1 MSKLNVDQKSIYELL
16 SDRKADYII
25 PDYQRPYAWDED
37 NCQTLW
43 DDIFSFAIPDNDAT
57 KFDTNDEYFLGSI
70 VTFENDKKQQEVI
83 DGQQRLT
90 TFMLLLRAFYDRFTQ
105 MQNQDSKDF
114 SERIA
119 SCIWKTNEMGK
130 PDKEHLKIDSV
141 VATDKDKDEFLSILK
156 TGIVTNYQTSRYAN
170 NFRFFLEKVD
180 VFINHFPT
188 FAEKLPA
195 RILNNCIL
203 MPIEAESQDTALR
216 IFSTLNNRGLP
227 LSDSD
232 IFKAQFYQYYKQQSE
247 DARNEFIKDWKKLE
261 ETCDKIFHPST
272 GTPMDDLF
280 TRYMYFIRAKRDNN
294 KSTTTESLRKF
305 YERDKYSILKQDGTF
320 DDLKDLAQFWEDIAD
335 QNSERFS
342 ENTLRKLF
350 TLNYAP
356 NSMWSYFVSVYYMAN
371 HDGNGSLDTK
381 EFEIFLDRTIAFVW
395 GYAVVHPGVN
405 ALRTP
410 LFAEMLNIVNLNE
423 VTFSEFKFDKEQTR
437 SAIII
442 YDFKNGRPITKSM
455 LALRMMLDNEQA
467 LPKLS
472 QQFDIEHIYPKKRQE
487 NEKGLSD
494 NKQIES
500 LGNKALLEKRI
511 NIRASDYRFEDK
523 IKYYNGFTNDKGQ
536 RKDGTINLELKNIS
550 GKYKEFGEKEI
561 LERNDK
567 IIDEFMTL
575 LNKNGLIA

>member
-1 MSKLNVDQKSIYELL
+1 MSKLNVDQKSIHELL

-37 NCQTLW
+37 SCQTLW

-57 KFDTNDEYFLGSI
+57 KFDTSDEYFLGSI

-90 TFMLLLRAFYDRFTQ
+90 TFMLLLRAFYDRFTK
-105 MQNQDSKDF
+105 MQDQDSKDF

-156 TGIVTNYQTSRYAN
+156 TGNVTSRQTSRYAN
-170 NFRFFLEKVD
+170 NFRFFLKKVD
-180 VFINHFPT
+180 DFINDFPK

-216 IFSTLNNRGLP
+216 IFSTLNDRGLP

-232 IFKAQFYQYYKQQSE
+232 IFKAQFYQYYKQKSE
-247 DARNEFIKDWKKLE
+247 DDRDEFIKDWKKLE
-261 ETCDKIFHPST
+261 ETCEKIFHPIT

-294 KSTTTESLRKF
+294 KSTTTESLRRF
-305 YERDKYSILKQDGTF
+305 YERDKYSVLKQDDTF
-320 DDLKDLAQFWEDIAD
+320 ENLKDLAQFWEDITD
-335 QNSERFS
+335 QNSGRFS
-342 ENTLRKLF
+342 EEVLKKLF
-350 TLNYAP
+350 ILNYAP
-356 NSMWSYFVSVYYMAN
+356 NSMWNYFISVYYLAN
-371 HDGNGSLDTK
+371 RTEDGKLDDEDFK
-381 EFEIFLDRTIAFVW
+381 MFLDRTIAFIW
-395 GYAVVHPGVN
+395 GYAIIHPGVN

-410 LFAEMLNIVNLNE
+410 IFAEMLNIVNLNE
-423 VTFSEFKFDKEQTR
+423 VTFSDFKFDKEQTR
-437 SAIII
+437 SAILI

-455 LALRMMLDNEQA
+455 LALRMMLNKEQ
-467 LPKLS
+467 LYPKLS
-472 QQFDIEHIYPKKRQE
+472 QQFDIEHIYPRKRQE
-487 NEKGLSD
+487 NEKGLS
-494 NKQIES
+494 NNRQIDL
-500 LGNKALLEKRI
+500 LGNKSLLEKRI

-523 IKYYNGFTNDKGQ
+523 IKYYQGFDNSRGQ
-536 RKDGTINLELKNIS
+536 RIGGTENLELKNIS
-550 GKYKEFGEKEI
+550 NVYKKFGEKEI
-561 LERNDK
+561 VERTNLF
-567 IIDEFMTL
+567 IDDFMNL
-575 LNKNGLIA
+575 LDKNGLIA

>member
-1 MSKLNVDQKSIYELL
+1 MIDL
-16 SDRKADYII
+16 RK
-25 PDYQRPYAWDED
+25 
-37 NCQTLW
+37 CK
-43 DDIFSFAIPDNDAT
+43 T
-57 KFDTNDEYFLGSI
+57 K
-70 VTFENDKKQQEVI
+70 
-83 DGQQRLT
+83 
-90 TFMLLLRAFYDRFTQ
+90 
-105 MQNQDSKDF
+105 F
-114 SERIA
+114 SERIT
-119 SCIWKTNEMGK
+119 SCIWKTNETGK

-156 TGIVTNYQTSRYAN
+156 TGIVTNEQTSTYAN
-170 NFRFFLEKVD
+170 NFRFFLDKVD
-180 VFINHFPT
+180 NFINHFSK
-188 FAEKLPA
+188 FSEKLPA

-216 IFSTLNNRGLP
+216 IFSTLNDRGLP

-232 IFKAQFYQYYKQQSE
+232 IFKAQFYQYYKQQGK
-247 DARNEFIKDWKKLE
+247 DTRNEFIRDWKKLE
-261 ETCDKIFHPST
+261 ETCDKIFRPST

-280 TRYMYFIRAKRDNN
+280 ARYMYFIRAKRDNN
-294 KSTTTESLRKF
+294 KSSTTESLRKF
-305 YERDKYSILKQDGTF
+305 YERDKYSILKQNSTF
-320 DDLKDLAQFWEDIAD
+320 EDLKDLAQFWEDIAD

-342 ENTLRKLF
+342 KNILRKLF

-356 NSMWSYFVSVYYMAN
+356 NSMWNYFISVYYMAN
-371 HDGNGSLDTK
+371 RNKNGDLNAK
-381 EFEIFLDRTIAFVW
+381 EFEIFLDRTIAFIW
-395 GYAVVHPGVN
+395 GYAIINPGVN

-423 VTFSEFKFDKEQTR
+423 VTFSEFKFNKEKTR
-437 SAIII
+437 SAIVI

-455 LALRMMLDNEQA
+455 LALRMMFNDEQD

-487 NEKGLSD
+487 NERGLSD

-523 IKYYNGFTNDKGQ
+523 TKYYNGFINNKGQ
-536 RKDGTINLELKNIS
+536 HKDETINLELKNIS
-550 GKYKEFGEKEI
+550 SSYKEFGEEEI
-561 LERNDK
+561 IKRNSK
-567 IIDEFMTL
+567 IIDEFMSL

>member
-37 NCQTLW
+37 SCQTLW

-57 KFDTNDEYFLGSI
+57 KFDTSDEYFLGSI

-90 TFMLLLRAFYDRFTQ
+90 TFMLLLRAFYDRFTK
-105 MQNQDSKDF
+105 MQDQDSKDF

-156 TGIVTNYQTSRYAN
+156 TGNVNSSQTSRYAN
-170 NFRFFLEKVD
+170 NFRFFLKKVD
-180 VFINHFPT
+180 DFINDFPK

-216 IFSTLNNRGLP
+216 IFSTLNDRGLP

-232 IFKAQFYQYYKQQSE
+232 IFKAQFYQYYKQKSE
-247 DARNEFIKDWKKLE
+247 DDRDEFIKDWKKLE
-261 ETCDKIFHPST
+261 ETCEKIFHPIT

-294 KSTTTESLRKF
+294 KSSTTESLRRF
-305 YERDKYSILKQDGTF
+305 YERDKYSVLKQDDTF
-320 DDLKDLAQFWEDIAD
+320 ENLKDLAQFWEDITD
-335 QNSERFS
+335 QNRERFS
-342 ENTLRKLF
+342 EDVLKKLF
-350 TLNYAP
+350 VLNYAP
-356 NSMWSYFVSVYYMAN
+356 NSMWNYFISVYYLAN
-371 HDGNGSLDTK
+371 RTEDGKLDDEDFK
-381 EFEIFLDRTIAFVW
+381 MFLDRTIAFIW
-395 GYAVVHPGVN
+395 GYAIMHPGVN

-410 LFAEMLNIVNLNE
+410 IFAEMLNIVNLNE
-423 VTFSEFKFDKEQTR
+423 VTFSDFKFDKEQTR
-437 SAIII
+437 SAILI

-455 LALRMMLDNEQA
+455 LALRMMLNKEQSY
-467 LPKLS
+467 PKLS
-472 QQFDIEHIYPKKRQE
+472 QQFDIEHIYPRKRQE
-487 NEKGLSD
+487 NEKGLS
-494 NKQIES
+494 NNRQIDL
-500 LGNKALLEKRI
+500 LGNKSLLEKRV

-523 IKYYNGFTNDKGQ
+523 IKYYQGFDNSRGQ
-536 RKDGTINLELKNIS
+536 RIGGTENLELKNIS
-550 GKYKEFGEKEI
+550 NVYKKFGEKEI
-561 LERNDK
+561 VERTNLF
-567 IIDEFMTL
+567 IDDFMNL
-575 LNKNGLIA
+575 LDKNGLIA

>member
-1 MSKLNVDQKSIYELL
+1 MLN
-16 SDRKADYII
+16 
-25 PDYQRPYAWDED
+25 
-37 NCQTLW
+37 
-43 DDIFSFAIPDNDAT
+43 AT
-57 KFDTNDEYFLGSI
+57 ITNPR
-70 VTFENDKKQQEVI
+70 Q
-83 DGQQRLT
+83 
-90 TFMLLLRAFYDRFTQ
+90 
-105 MQNQDSKDF
+105 
-114 SERIA
+114 
-119 SCIWKTNEMGK
+119 
-130 PDKEHLKIDSV
+130 P
-141 VATDKDKDEFLSILK
+141 
-156 TGIVTNYQTSRYAN
+156 
-170 NFRFFLEKVD
+170 
-180 VFINHFPT
+180 
-188 FAEKLPA
+188 
-195 RILNNCIL
+195 
-203 MPIEAESQDTALR
+203 
-216 IFSTLNNRGLP
+216 
-227 LSDSD
+227 
-232 IFKAQFYQYYKQQSE
+232 
-247 DARNEFIKDWKKLE
+247 
-261 ETCDKIFHPST
+261 
-272 GTPMDDLF
+272 
-280 TRYMYFIRAKRDNN
+280 
-294 KSTTTESLRKF
+294 KF

-356 NSMWSYFVSVYYMAN
+356 NSMWNYFVSVYYMAN
-371 HDGNGSLDTK
+371 RDGNGSLDTK
-381 EFEIFLDRTIAFVW
+381 KFEIFLDRTIAFVW

-410 LFAEMLNIVNLNE
+410 LFSEMLNIVNLNE

-437 SAIII
+437 SAIVI

-487 NEKGLSD
+487 NERGLSD

-561 LERNDK
+561 LERNNK

>member
-1 MSKLNVDQKSIYELL
+1 
-16 SDRKADYII
+16 
-25 PDYQRPYAWDED
+25 
-37 NCQTLW
+37 
-43 DDIFSFAIPDNDAT
+43 
-57 KFDTNDEYFLGSI
+57 
-70 VTFENDKKQQEVI
+70 
-83 DGQQRLT
+83 
-90 TFMLLLRAFYDRFTQ
+90 
-105 MQNQDSKDF
+105 
-114 SERIA
+114 
-119 SCIWKTNEMGK
+119 
-130 PDKEHLKIDSV
+130 
-141 VATDKDKDEFLSILK
+141 
-156 TGIVTNYQTSRYAN
+156 
-170 NFRFFLEKVD
+170 
-180 VFINHFPT
+180 
-188 FAEKLPA
+188 
-195 RILNNCIL
+195 
-203 MPIEAESQDTALR
+203 
-216 IFSTLNNRGLP
+216 
-227 LSDSD
+227 
-232 IFKAQFYQYYKQQSE
+232 
-247 DARNEFIKDWKKLE
+247 
-261 ETCDKIFHPST
+261 
-272 GTPMDDLF
+272 MDDLF

-320 DDLKDLAQFWEDIAD
+320 DSLKDLAQFWEDIAD

-371 HDGNGSLDTK
+371 RDENGSLDTK
-381 EFEIFLDRTIAFVW
+381 KFEIFLDRTIAFVW

-437 SAIII
+437 SAIVI

-550 GKYKEFGEKEI
+550 GKYKDFGEKEI

>member
-37 NCQTLW
+37 SCQTLW

-57 KFDTNDEYFLGSI
+57 KFDTSDEYFLGSI

-90 TFMLLLRAFYDRFTQ
+90 TFMLLLRAFYDRFTK
-105 MQNQDSKDF
+105 MQDQDSKDF

-156 TGIVTNYQTSRYAN
+156 TGNVNSSQTSRYAN
-170 NFRFFLEKVD
+170 NFRFFLKKVD
-180 VFINHFPT
+180 DFINDFPK

-216 IFSTLNNRGLP
+216 IFSTLNDRGLP

-232 IFKAQFYQYYKQQSE
+232 IFKAQFYQYYKQKSE
-247 DARNEFIKDWKKLE
+247 DDRDEFIKDWKKLE
-261 ETCDKIFHPST
+261 ETCEKIFHPIT

-294 KSTTTESLRKF
+294 KSSTTESLRRF
-305 YERDKYSILKQDGTF
+305 YERDKYSVLKQDDTF
-320 DDLKDLAQFWEDIAD
+320 ENLKDLAQFWEDITD
-335 QNSERFS
+335 QNRGRFS
-342 ENTLRKLF
+342 EEVLKKLF
-350 TLNYAP
+350 ILNYAP
-356 NSMWSYFVSVYYMAN
+356 NSMWNYFISVYYLAN
-371 HDGNGSLDTK
+371 RTEDGKLDDEDFK
-381 EFEIFLDRTIAFVW
+381 MFLDRTIAFIW
-395 GYAVVHPGVN
+395 GYAIMHPGVN

-410 LFAEMLNIVNLNE
+410 IFAEMLNIVNLNE
-423 VTFSEFKFDKEQTR
+423 VTFSDFKFDKEQTR
-437 SAIII
+437 SAILI

-455 LALRMMLDNEQA
+455 LALRMMLNKEQSY
-467 LPKLS
+467 PKLS
-472 QQFDIEHIYPKKRQE
+472 QQFDIEHIYPRKRQE
-487 NEKGLSD
+487 NEKGLS
-494 NKQIES
+494 NNRQIDL
-500 LGNKALLEKRI
+500 LGNKSLLEKRV

-523 IKYYNGFTNDKGQ
+523 IKYYQGFDNSRGQ
-536 RKDGTINLELKNIS
+536 RIGGTENLELKNIS
-550 GKYKEFGEKEI
+550 NVYKKFGEKEI
-561 LERNDK
+561 VERTNLF
-567 IIDEFMTL
+567 IDDFMNL
-575 LNKNGLIA
+575 LDKNGLIA